1 MRGQL
6 VERHSRGEGDVLDNT
21 GIGGQSLQCFEVR
34 PPADDRRARPRR
46 HGRGSPGAPGS
57 TCPAPCAAPAV
68 TRRRPWGGH
77 PVRSGHAVPRAPTG
91 PAGTC
96 RCRRRAAGARRP
108 SCGPNADG
116 EAGPGVAADVG
127 DDVGAVTDPAQRG
140 PRHRQHRPP
149 HLVTVGAGQHPC
161 HPGPPSAGPQQS
173 QRCGRAEPHGFDVRA
188 PRSVG
193 ASVCRRR
200 VPAAS
205 ACRGGGRSRDPLHSG
220 PLRHRRPRPSIAA
233 RTPSPGGRRLPPA
246 GRPDSPDRT
255 GCRLG
260 AVESRWLP
268 AALCRREPL
277 STHPVLAFCVPK
289 LLLGAGSTACP
300 LPPLRQHG
308 IGSDAEHL
316 AQRRG
321 YADVARGARAQIQPA
336 QRLRAVTV
344 GDEPGEQPRAV
355 VCRRQLRGTAGEVV
369 VGGQRGQ
376 RRARPAQRERAGP
389 RSRRRPRSATAG
401 RQPRCRRGR
410 RSEKAHAPTQ
420 FARPHR
426 SWRRRRA
433 PAPPADR

>member
-1 MRGQL
+1 M
-6 VERHSRGEGDVLDNT
+6 ST
-21 GIGGQSLQCFEVR
+21 PGGRCSK
-34 PPADDRRARPRR
+34 AA
-46 HGRGSPGAPGS
+46 RGSE
-57 TCPAPCAAPAV
+57 
-68 TRRRPWGGH
+68 RR
-77 PVRSGHAVPRAPTG
+77 
-91 PAGTC
+91 
-96 RCRRRAAGARRP
+96 
-108 SCGPNADG
+108 G

-161 HPGPPSAGPQQS
+161 RPGPPSAGPQQS
-173 QRCGRAEPHGFDVRA
+173 QRCGRAEPHGFDVPLPDQSTHPFVDGGYRQHQRA
-188 PRSVG
+188 GVADDLETRCTPGLFVI
-193 ASVCRRR
+193 A
-200 VPAAS
+200 
-205 ACRGGGRSRDPLHSG
+205 
-220 PLRHRRPRPSIAA
+220 RPRPSIAA

-376 RRARPAQRERAGP
+376 RERDRPQRERAGP

-420 FARPHR
+420 FARPHALMAA
-426 SWRRRRA
+426 A
-433 PAPPADR
+433 PGASTTR